1 MNAVRPLWAVVAA
14 ILLMGQV
21 DAAPLVVYDSIN
33 FYTSGADGYGFLG
46 ITSLDKSAIYGDS
59 LRLTATGKLTS
70 FTWVAFNG
78 PNASYDLTSASQTI
92 SFYRQSDN
100 SLIGSFNATIT
111 DLGTGTSKTYT
122 ADLGSANIVLD
133 TPDVL
138 VTQQIPFWPPG
149 APNYKL
155 GTVIA
160 TTSNTPAI
168 GSTDVGS
175 YRSQFGGPLTK
186 FTWPGYPNYSSAVY
200 KAVVLPDVT
209 WNTTSG
215 TWNTSTANWTTGSGP
230 NDTFSDGSQAT
241 FNNAS
246 GGVVTL
252 SGALAPRAVVV
263 SATGGSYAFLS
274 TAGNEITGAATLSK
288 SGDGTLLLYG
298 PNSYSGG
305 TTLNGG
311 TLALGHADAIGA
323 SGTISFGGGTLRYS
337 ESNTTD
343 YSARFSNAA
352 SQQYKIDTSG
362 ETVTLASNLTSSGG
376 SFTKLGSGTVT
387 LTGAN
392 TYSGA
397 TTVSGGLLNLNS
409 ATGSAAGGTTS
420 VAVAS
425 GATLLLSQSDQVN
438 NAATVS
444 LSGGTIRRGG
454 NVGEV
459 FGNLTISTASFLD
472 YGAAN
477 DAGTIRF
484 GTYAP
489 SALLTVQNFLPG
501 NKLQFGN
508 TISSTDLN
516 NTSLF
521 QFSNGFTTGTESGFF
536 TITAIPEPSTYLA
549 ALGLLAL
556 MLWPLRRRS

>member
-1 MNAVRPLWAVVAA
+1 MNAVRGLWAVVAA
-14 ILLMGQV
+14 ILVMGQV
-21 DAAPLVVYDSIN
+21 DAAPRVVYDSMN
-33 FYTSGADGYGFLG
+33 FVTPGESSYGYLG
-46 ITSLDKSAIYGDS
+46 VTLPDKSAIYGDS
-59 LRLTATGKLTS
+59 LRLTATGMLTS
-70 FTWVAFNG
+70 FTWAVYNH
-78 PNASYDLTSASQTI
+78 PLSVDLTSAGQTI
-92 SFYRQSDN
+92 SFYRQSN
-100 SLIGSFNATIT
+100 ASLIGSFNATIT
-111 DLGTGTSKTYT
+111 DLGKGSYKTFT
-122 ADLGSANIVLD
+122 ADLTSANIVLD
-133 TPDVL
+133 TPDIL
-138 VTQQIPFWPPG
+138 VTQQIPIWPP
-149 APNYKL
+149 ASPNYRL

-160 TTSNTPAI
+160 TASNTPAI
-168 GSTDVGS
+168 GSTDPGY
-175 YRSQFGGPLTK
+175 YRSQFGSQGAY
-186 FTWPGYPNYSSAVY
+186 FTDSNYPNYSSAVY

-246 GGVVTL
+246 GGIVTL

-263 SATGGSYAFLS
+263 SATGGNYAFVS

-298 PNSYSGG
+298 PNSYSG
-305 TTLNGG
+305 
-311 TLALGHADAIGA
+311 
-323 SGTISFGGGTLRYS
+323 
-337 ESNTTD
+337 
-343 YSARFSNAA
+343 
-352 SQQYKIDTSG
+352 
-362 ETVTLASNLTSSGG
+362 
-376 SFTKLGSGTVT
+376 
-387 LTGAN
+387 
-392 TYSGA
+392 A
-397 TTVSGGLLNLNS
+397 TTVSGGLLDLNS

-425 GATLLLSQSDQVN
+425 GTTLLISQNNQVN
-438 NAATVS
+438 NDATVS

-484 GTYAP
+484 GSYTP
-489 SALLTVQNFLPG
+489 NTLLTVQNFLPG

-536 TITAIPEPSTYLA
+536 TITAIPEPSTYIA
-549 ALGLLAL
+549 ALGMLAL
-556 MLWPLRRRS
+556 MLWPLRRRRRKSAKISE

>member
-46 ITSLDKSAIYGDS
+46 IASQDTSAIYGDS

-70 FTWVAFNG
+70 FTWVAFNH
-78 PNASYDLTSASQTI
+78 PNTSDDLTSASQRI

-149 APNYKL
+149 APSYKI

-168 GSTDVGS
+168 GSTDVGF
-175 YRSQFGGPLTK
+175 YWKQFGGSLTK
-186 FTWPGYPNYSSAVY
+186 FTWPSYPNYSSAVY
-200 KAVVLPDVT
+200 RAVVLPDVT
-209 WNTTSG
+209 WNTTIG

-263 SATGGSYAFLS
+263 SATAGNYAFLS

-288 SGDGTLLLYG
+288 SGAGTLLLYG
-298 PNSYSGG
+298 PNS
-305 TTLNGG
+305 
-311 TLALGHADAIGA
+311 
-323 SGTISFGGGTLRYS
+323 
-337 ESNTTD
+337 
-343 YSARFSNAA
+343 
-352 SQQYKIDTSG
+352 
-362 ETVTLASNLTSSGG
+362 
-376 SFTKLGSGTVT
+376 
-387 LTGAN
+387 
-392 TYSGA
+392 YSGA
-397 TTVSGGLLNLNS
+397 TTVSGGLLNLYS

-425 GATLLLSQSDQVN
+425 GATLLISQNNQVN
-438 NAATVS
+438 NDATVS

-484 GTYAP
+484 GSYTP

-508 TISSTDLN
+508 TISSTDLS

-536 TITAIPEPSTYLA
+536 TITAIPEPSTYIA
-549 ALGLLAL
+549 ALGLLGL
-556 MLWPLRRRS
+556 CLLPLIRRKARVS